1 MQSQFLA
8 PIVLFAYNRLWH
20 LREVLNA
27 LAKNN
32 LAKKSTLYIYLDAP
46 KADSTPKDL
55 QKHSEI
61 TAFLEHFA
69 ESSRDFKDIIF
80 IKRNYNFG
88 LADNIINGVSEV
100 MAKHKR
106 AIILEDD
113 IVVSPVFLEY
123 MNMGLEK
130 YANEPKI
137 FSIDAWIHKIDG
149 SDLSDCFFM
158 RSFHCWGWG
167 SWADRW
173 ELFKRDIS
181 WVSANFNKN
190 DIYGANLDGFT
201 NAYDDFLLNQ
211 RGKIK
216 SWAIFFYLIS
226 YKHNG
231 LHLMPKVP
239 YIRQIGFDGS
249 GVHCGESDM
258 YENDAL
264 NLSLPRTFPVYL
276 EESKIAL
283 TRIQN
288 FHTNLKKPLSVRIKN
303 KLLRV
308 ATKIARATRERERER
323 ERE

>member
-69 ESSRDFKDIIF
+69 ESSRDFKNIIF

-173 ELFKRDIS
+173 ELFKRDVS

-264 NLSLPRTFPVYL
+264 NLSLPQTFPVYL

-308 ATKIARATRERERER
+308 ATKIARATRERERE
-323 ERE
+323 